1 MKRKS
6 KLKIKSLPRFVAF
19 TLMSLPLILMI
30 PLVMATLITKVTP
43 ALNGPKKASE
53 IATQVVEVS
62 QVTATEDVKPTLEP
76 EVSVSATDPLETIK
90 IRLRSGETKDIKVVF
105 LTLDDGPSEHTGEVL
120 DILKKHDIKATFF
133 TTLHQG
139 DTAKA
144 LYRRIVNEGHTLA
157 NHSSTHNYDLYNN
170 PEAFYADVKALDEY
184 QRQVTGLTETSHV
197 FRFPG
202 GSMNANETCA
212 RGIVEMGFNYADW
225 NVSSGDGSSTPPA
238 KEIVAQNIIKGCRNF
253 DISVVLCHAETKPD
267 TRSALS
273 TVIET
278 LKAEG
283 YTFMA
288 MEKDF
293 TYPRQLEV

>member
-6 KLKIKSLPRFVAF
+6 KLKITSIPRFIASA
-19 TLMSLPLILMI
+19 LLSLAIILMI
-30 PLVMATLITKVTP
+30 PLVVATLITKIAP
-43 ALNGPKKASE
+43 ALGSPKEAAE
-53 IATQVVEVS
+53 ITSQVVEVS
-62 QVTATEDVKPTLEP
+62 QVTTAQDVKLTLEP
-76 EVSVSATDPLETIK
+76 KVSVSAEDPLATIK
-90 IRLRSGETKDIKVVF
+90 TRLRNGDTKGIKVVF

-120 DILKKHDIKATFF
+120 DILKKYDVKATFF

-157 NHSSTHNYDLYNN
+157 NHSSTHSYGLYNN
-170 PEAFYADVKALDEY
+170 PEAFYADVEALDEY

-202 GSMNANETCA
+202 GSMNANEACA
-212 RGIVEMGFNYADW
+212 LGIVEMGFNYADW
-225 NVSSGDGSSTPPA
+225 NVSSGDGSSTPPT
-238 KEIVAQNIIKGCRNF
+238 KEIAAQNIINGCRDF
-253 DISVVLCHAETKPD
+253 DVSVVLCHAETKPD
-267 TRSALS
+267 TRSALP

-278 LKAEG
+278 LQAEG

-293 TYPRQLEV
+293 TYPRQLEI